1 MKLQCYP
8 ILLQSI
14 IECIIDGITESM
26 VMYMNPSNVE
36 KDMYNFVSTTGLMIA
51 NNFFH
56 FAPDNWHLGLIGLV
70 GVTTYMLI
78 GDFIGHNNNW
88 EKIFKSC
95 RLHTA
100 EKEYPILLKE
110 EENAL
115 GKRYTFE
122 IPNGMCFNDFE
133 RQQKQLETCLREPLK
148 LDLTKDY
155 SLIIQTYNLKYKN
168 VYKLEIGGN
177 ENVKHQ

>member
-1 MKLQCYP
+1 M
-8 ILLQSI
+8 
-14 IECIIDGITESM
+14 D
-26 VMYMNPSNVE
+26 PSNVKSVE
-36 KDMYNFVSTTGLMIA
+36 KDMYNFVSTTELMLA

-56 FAPDNWHLGLIGLV
+56 FVPDNLHIGLIGLV

-78 GDFIGHNNNW
+78 SDFIGNNNNW

-95 RLHTA
+95 RLHTS
-100 EKEYPILLKE
+100 EKECPELLKE

-115 GKRYTFE
+115 GKRYTFK
-122 IPNGMCFNDFE
+122 IPLGMCFNDFE
-133 RQQKQLETCLREPLK
+133 RQQKQLEICLKEPLK

-155 SLIIQTYNLKYKN
+155 KVIIQTYNLEYKS

-177 ENVKHQ
+177 ENVKNQ